1 MLLLLCPHS
10 LSFKAMEQHRRR
22 MQLRPAT
29 SRANL
34 SGATSGSPQGP
45 KKNAMQALLAF
56 MSFLRSGSL
65 GGSLMHSWRSALDRD
80 GYLYVQKSDIV
91 RACAQ
96 MGWRGDVSSLWS
108 CLDITNGRASLEEF
122 GFKEARAL
130 ALFRDWALKTTGS
143 VKEAWQKLLML
154 EKMYQRKL
162 RSTGAATDSLNRK
175 AWVYACNK
183 LTQPHMP
190 PFDPSF
196 LFTVLDWEPNGKLQF
211 RDLRF
216 LELWEPVGWLSEQ
229 PSPGEAL
236 SFKTSMLSKYGNHPV
251 KAWRL
256 CLDLDGNGICKWSA
270 FKQAAERINWK
281 GDCAKAW
288 LGLDRRG
295 LGFITLY
302 EIDEEVAENL
312 ALFRR
317 WCFANFGGVAV
328 AFHALDTDGSGS
340 LSEEEFVHVIE
351 ASSFKG
357 DAHAAWRSL
366 NLEASDIL
374 SEREMDFLDDMELD
388 MLTAYVSATEAA
400 DEHEAQQHDIER
412 SDINSPLSDRQSI
425 AASDH
430 AAHEFRPLLSTLES
444 CEELLCSVGLSDS
457 HASSVRVG
465 NLPSLPQILDTSV
478 YLPVQPEAPTTSK
491 AKLVTLAPSLVS
503 ANPNLKKDKERL
515 YAGGIPYMSLI
526 GRYLTK

>member
-1 MLLLLCPHS
+1 
-10 LSFKAMEQHRRR
+10 
-22 MQLRPAT
+22 MQLRPAN

-34 SGATSGSPQGP
+34 SGTTSVSPQAQ

-56 MSFLRSGSL
+56 MSFLRSGSQ

-80 GYLYVQKSDIV
+80 GYLYVQKSDII
-91 RACAQ
+91 RACSQ
-96 MGWRGDVSSLWS
+96 MGWRGDVSALWS

-130 ALFRDWALKTTGS
+130 ALFREWALKIAGS
-143 VKEAWQKLLML
+143 IKEAWQRLVFL

-162 RSTGAATDSLNRK
+162 RQTATSGGPSTDSLNLK

-183 LTQPHMP
+183 LGGQDKAP
-190 PFDPSF
+190 PFDPKF
-196 LFTVLDWEPNGKLQF
+196 LFTVLDWEPNEKISW

-229 PSPGEAL
+229 PKASEAL
-236 SFKTSMLSKYGNHPV
+236 SFKVSMLSKYGNHPV

-256 CLDLDGNGICKWSA
+256 CLDLDGNGLCKWSA

-288 LGLDRRG
+288 LGLDKRG

-317 WCFANFGGVAV
+317 WCFANYGGVAI

-400 DEHEAQQHDIER
+400 EEYEAQQAQHDVER
-412 SDINSPLSDRQSI
+412 SDLDSPVSERQSI
-425 AASDH
+425 VASEPSQ
-430 AAHEFRPLLSTLES
+430 EFRPLLSTVES
-444 CEELLCSVGLSDS
+444 CTELVRSLGLQSNP
-457 HASSVRVG
+457 HASSSSLSQLLFDASAH
-465 NLPSLPQILDTSV
+465 LPS
-478 YLPVQPEAPTTSK
+478 QPETVAASK
-491 AKLVTLAPSLVS
+491 AKTAMMAPSAAAPAAGS
-503 ANPNLKKDKERL
+503 AQKRDRRL
-515 YAGGIPYMSLI
+515 YAGGIPYMSMI
-526 GRYLTK
+526 GRHLTQ

>member
-1 MLLLLCPHS
+1 MS
-10 LSFKAMEQHRRR
+10 GTTSVS
-22 MQLRPAT
+22 PA
-29 SRANL
+29 
-34 SGATSGSPQGP
+34 P

-80 GYLYVQKSDIV
+80 GYLYVQKSDII

-96 MGWRGDVSSLWS
+96 MGWRGDVSALWS
-108 CLDITNGRASLEEF
+108 CLDITNGRASIEEF
-122 GFKEARAL
+122 GFKEARTL
-130 ALFRDWALKTTGS
+130 ALFREWAIKSAGS
-143 VKEAWQKLLML
+143 VKEAWHRLVSL
-154 EKMYQRKL
+154 EKVYQRKL
-162 RSTGAATDSLNRK
+162 RLSAVGTTTADSLDRK
-175 AWVYACNK
+175 AWVYVCNK
-183 LTQPHMP
+183 LTGQAP
-190 PFDPSF
+190 PFDPNF
-196 LFTVLDWEPNGKLQF
+196 LFTVLDWEPNGKLVF

-216 LELWEPVGWLSEQ
+216 LEIWEPVRWLYEQ
-229 PSPGEAL
+229 PSPREAV

-317 WCFANFGGVAV
+317 WCFANYGGVAA

-400 DEHEAQQHDIER
+400 EEHDAQHVVER
-412 SDINSPLSDRQSI
+412 SDIDSPMSDRQSI
-425 AASDH
+425 VASDNQ
-430 AAHEFRPLLSTLES
+430 ASQEFRPLLSTLES
-444 CEELLCSVGLSDS
+444 CAELLQSVGLHESEQASRFCLELGLSSVSRLQD
-457 HASSVRVG
+457 ASSQLPTPRQEISVESRAG
-465 NLPSLPQILDTSV
+465 PGTANSTNKQSRMLPKKLSRNLAVSPASKENISLYT
-478 YLPVQPEAPTTSK
+478 
-491 AKLVTLAPSLVS
+491 
-503 ANPNLKKDKERL
+503 
-515 YAGGIPYMSLI
+515 GGIPYMAFI
-526 GRYLTK
+526 GRHLTK

>member
-1 MLLLLCPHS
+1 
-10 LSFKAMEQHRRR
+10 
-22 MQLRPAT
+22 
-29 SRANL
+29 
-34 SGATSGSPQGP
+34 
-45 KKNAMQALLAF
+45 
-56 MSFLRSGSL
+56 
-65 GGSLMHSWRSALDRD
+65 MHSWRSALDRD

-96 MGWRGDVSSLWS
+96 MGWRGDVSSLWG
-108 CLDITNGRASLEEF
+108 CLDITNGRAALEEF
-122 GFKEARAL
+122 GFKEARVL
-130 ALFRDWALKTTGS
+130 ALFREWALKSTGS
-143 VKEAWQKLLML
+143 IKETWHRCVSL

-162 RSTGAATDSLNRK
+162 KLSAASGATDSLDRK
-175 AWVYACNK
+175 AWVYVCNR
-183 LTQPHMP
+183 LTGQAP

-196 LFTVLDWEPNGKLQF
+196 LFTVLDWEPNGRLVF

-216 LELWEPVGWLSEQ
+216 LEIWEPVAWLSEQ
-229 PSPGEAL
+229 PSVHEAV

-270 FKQAAERINWK
+270 FNQAAERINWK

-317 WCFANFGGVAV
+317 WCFANYGGVAV

-374 SEREMDFLDDMELD
+374 SEREMNFLDDMELD

-400 DEHEAQQHDIER
+400 EEHEAQHDIDR
-412 SDINSPLSDRQSI
+412 SDINSPLSARQSI
-425 AASDH
+425 AASDQQ
-430 AAHEFRPLLSTLES
+430 ASQEFRPLLSSLES
-444 CEELLCSVGLSDS
+444 CTELLCSVGLGDGKQTPQVF
-457 HASSVRVG
+457 ADICLPRIAQIPTGAKPVVGKADQTKVRAT
-465 NLPSLPQILDTSV
+465 LPQKPAGS
-478 YLPVQPEAPTTSK
+478 A
-491 AKLVTLAPSLVS
+491 TL
-503 ANPNLKKDKERL
+503 KESSRL
-515 YAGGIPYMSLI
+515 YAGGIPYMPSS
-526 GRYLTK
+526 RHFAN